1 MSDTIYFIRKN
12 QNEDTFKEISEAVK
26 ANDGYCPCE
35 LEKTE
40 DTKCMCKNF
49 KEQHKA
55 GFCHC
60 GRYYKSSNQKKTLYI
75 HPRPWDTSLLID
87 MSLDAA
93 KKNTIPINAMFIDVD
108 SLCSLVEIVDTVV
121 FYRMERDDWQEI
133 VDEVQD
139 FASLLGKEI
148 IIK

>member
-1 MSDTIYFIRKN
+1 MKITLNPDAEVVNTV
-12 QNEDTFKEISEAVK
+12 KEGLK
-26 ANDGYCPCE
+26 ATGGYCPCRRE
-35 LEKTE
+35 RTE

-49 KEQHKA
+49 KEQQKA

-60 GRYYKSSNQKKTLYI
+60 GRYYKSSNQKKVLYI

-93 KKNTIPINAMFIDVD
+93 KKGTIPINAMFIDVD

>member
-26 ANDGYCPCE
+26 ANDGYCPCA

-49 KEQHKA
+49 KEQQKA

-60 GRYYKSSNQKKTLYI
+60 GRYYKSSNQKKVLYI

-93 KKNTIPINAMFIDVD
+93 KKGTIPINAMFIDVD